1 MAELEAMRTIVI
13 GMDHPGRAAP
23 ADLTIVVPT
32 YNEREG
38 IADLVEAIFRTC
50 DAEQLRLELVIVDD
64 NSPDGTGALADDLA
78 KRHRI
83 KVIHRAGKLGLGT
96 AVVTG
101 FGVAT
106 ADVVGVMDAD
116 FSHPPALV
124 PRLLAAMHAT
134 RADVVIASRY
144 IAGGSTPNWPLWRRL
159 LSRAACLA
167 ARPLSPVRD
176 AASGFFLI
184 RHAVASR
191 VAIRAGGFKICLE
204 LLLRGWPERLVEIPY
219 RFDDREQ
226 GESKMSFR
234 EAAGYLIQLR
244 DLYAL
249 RFGHPSRRPRREYRR
264 LQPDEVE
271 TMLRAGGADAGEAPS
286 AGLQSTQP

>member
-1 MAELEAMRTIVI
+1 
-13 GMDHPGRAAP
+13 
-23 ADLTIVVPT
+23 
-32 YNEREG
+32 
-38 IADLVEAIFRTC
+38 
-50 DAEQLRLELVIVDD
+50 
-64 NSPDGTGALADDLA
+64 
-78 KRHRI
+78 
-83 KVIHRAGKLGLGT
+83 
-96 AVVTG
+96 
-101 FGVAT
+101 
-106 ADVVGVMDAD
+106 MDAD

-124 PRLLAAMHAT
+124 PRLLAAMRAT
-134 RADVVIASRY
+134 QADVVIASRY

-159 LSRAACLA
+159 LSRTACLA

-184 RHAVASR
+184 RQAVASR

-249 RFGHPSRRPRREYRR
+249 RFRHASRRPRRAYRQ

-271 TMLRAGGADAGEAPS
+271 TMLRAGRFDAGGVPS
-286 AGLQSTQP
+286 AGLQRTQP